1 MYPVTTKIRKPNEI
15 NPFYKR
21 KLPVRYNTT
30 LTTLSWWH
38 RWAFFVPL
46 SLKFLK
52 GQKDTILD
60 VSA

>member
-30 LTTLSWWH
+30 LTTLSGIGG
-38 RWAFFVPL
+38 AFVVLL

-52 GQKDTILD
+52 GQKDIILD